1 MIYSIDEMKKKKG
14 MREVERC
21 CFPAEA
27 KKIEDLFAEASM
39 CVLIDKWCP
48 VCKDEFLIGMEVIIW
63 RMMYRGGVL
72 RAEFFDER

>member
-1 MIYSIDEMKKKKG
+1 MKKKKG

-39 CVLIDKWCP
+39 CVLIDK
-48 VCKDEFLIGMEVIIW
+48 
-63 RMMYRGGVL
+63 
-72 RAEFFDER
+72 